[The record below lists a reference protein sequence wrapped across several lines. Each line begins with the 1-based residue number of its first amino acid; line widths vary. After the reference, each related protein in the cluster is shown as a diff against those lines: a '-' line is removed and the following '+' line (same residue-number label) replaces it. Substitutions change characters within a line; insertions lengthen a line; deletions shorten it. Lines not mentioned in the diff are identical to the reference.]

1 MFGLYPNSYKEML
14 AIFQKYKTIEKVII
28 YGSRAKG
35 NYKEGSD
42 IDLTL
47 FGDLNYD
54 LIIKLKQEFEEST
67 IPYLV
72 DISIYKDLQSET
84 LKEHIDRVG
93 KIFYEINSNEN
104 N

>member
-1 MFGLYPNSYKEML
+1 MFGLYPTSLKEL
-14 AIFQKYKTIEKVII
+14 LSIFEKHKNIDEVII
-28 YGSRAKG
+28 YGSRAIG

-47 FGDLNYD
+47 IGKIDYSELFD
-54 LIIKLKQEFEEST
+54 IKEEIENSN

-72 DISIYKDLQSET
+72 DLSIFQKLNSES

-93 KIFYEINSNEN
+93 KTFYKRKI
-104 N
+104 

>member
-1 MFGLYPNSYKEML
+1 MQ
-14 AIFQKYKTIEKVII
+14 AIFQKYEAIEKVVI

-42 IDLTL
+42 IDVTL
-47 FGDLNYD
+47 FGELNYD
-54 LIIKLKQEFEEST
+54 LIIKLKYEFEDSN

-93 KIFYEINSNEN
+93 KVFYEINRNEN